1 MISSETFWK
10 KKERY
15 MAKGKAKIPKKIRF
29 RVNKGQERLKVG
41 NSSNPWPKDH
51 TNENSSLEMART
63 IKVTKE
69 KVMQERAQ
77 EAEDKRIKRLEK
89 LKEENR
95 KRAQCIK
102 ERKRKQLKAIRDKKL
117 EKQRKVQ
124 RGMQALKEIQKYQ
137 KGTDLLIRRVPFQR
151 LVREVVQ
158 KQREG
163 LKLQSSAVLV
173 LQEASEAFLVG
184 LMEQANLCA
193 IHAKRV
199 TIMPQYIQ
207 LACRIWGD
215 F

>member
-1 MISSETFWK
+1 
-10 KKERY
+10 

-51 TNENSSLEMART
+51 TNENSSLEMARI

-69 KVMQERAQ
+69 KVMQERAR
-77 EAEDKRIKRLEK
+77 EARDKRIKRLGK
-89 LKEENR
+89 LKEENQN
-95 KRAQCIK
+95 RAQCIK
-102 ERKRKQLKAIRDKKL
+102 DRKRKQLKVIRDEKL
-117 EKQRKVQ
+117 EKHRKVQ

-137 KGTDLLIRRVPFQR
+137 KGADLLIRRVPFQR
-151 LVREVVQ
+151 LVREVIQ
-158 KQREG
+158 KWREG
-163 LKLQSSAVLV
+163 LKLQSSAVLA

-199 TIMPQYIQ
+199 TIMPRDIQ
-207 LACRIWGD
+207 LALRIWGD